1 MNKLLSILFSFFS
14 ITLSW
19 AGTPIMDGN
28 FDGTGVWGNPR
39 ATADGVAG
47 WANANAKNLYITA
60 DANYIYLGATVI
72 TTSYFYFAFIINTK
86 PGGAEDDA
94 GQRKIVFNHT
104 NKPDYIFRG
113 DFGHDEAVN
122 GNDFGNIAF
131 FNSWDGTQWT
141 GIDTRITNNGT
152 TYSVAD
158 NIPNDFSG
166 TLVDGFIEVRIARS
180 AMNRGDG
187 QVGILDVS
195 TLDVQFCILGY
206 AQNQG
211 SFDAVPNDNNADAFT
226 LSNPISLSHY
236 AAPFAIVGVTWLDF
250 FAKAKKESSI
260 DLSWSTASE
269 KQNSYFDI
277 ERSANGQDWTK
288 IGTVKGHGTSSSENS
303 YLFTDNAPLPHINY
317 YRLKQVD
324 FDGKFEYSTTVS
336 INMGTFTKG
345 FSIFPNPVADRL
357 YFTSNNLD
365 IDGTLQV
372 FDMKGV
378 LLKTT
383 QLIDYQLD
391 VHDLPVGLYQIRL
404 IDRTGVTLN
413 TERFVKKD

>member
-1 MNKLLSILFSFFS
+1 M
-14 ITLSW
+14 
-19 AGTPIMDGN
+19 
-28 FDGTGVWGNPR
+28 
-39 ATADGVAG
+39 
-47 WANANAKNLYITA
+47 
-60 DANYIYLGATVI
+60 
-72 TTSYFYFAFIINTK
+72 
-86 PGGAEDDA
+86 
-94 GQRKIVFNHT
+94 
-104 NKPDYIFRG
+104 
-113 DFGHDEAVN
+113 
-122 GNDFGNIAF
+122 
-131 FNSWDGTQWT
+131 
-141 GIDTRITNNGT
+141 
-152 TYSVAD
+152 
-158 NIPNDFSG
+158 
-166 TLVDGFIEVRIARS
+166 
-180 AMNRGDG
+180 
-187 QVGILDVS
+187 
-195 TLDVQFCILGY
+195 
-206 AQNQG
+206 
-211 SFDAVPNDNNADAFT
+211 
-226 LSNPISLSHY
+226 
-236 AAPFAIVGVTWLDF
+236 
-250 FAKAKKESSI
+250 
-260 DLSWSTASE
+260 SWSTASE